1 METLLS
7 LLGMSAPAPPEA
19 PKMEPPKSEIMGMM
33 KHPQGNQQTAQQQQ
47 VEQLEQTPQE
57 AEAVAKQDEKYPQM
71 AELRSECPK
80 SLRGCPPGCPTHP
93 CRKNSAGRCEDA
105 AWPRGCPP
113 DGCPYNGC
121 APGSHSEYQL
131 VPCDLYG
138 QRISTGS
145 RTSMIRTTYCTT
157 TRKCAKA
164 SCVFEPRGFYRRL
177 LLRQEQL
184 RSCCWEAMVYYAECV
199 SAVPSKQHWKV
210 KSRLQ
215 CIAGAERNRV
225 LVVERFYAASG
236 PPAHVAALAAAPA
249 VCDDAGHDGS
259 APRRE
264 SRLDC
269 TALICA
275 HTYSPLQRRV
285 QGDAAIEGSSV
296 RAFH

>member
-138 QRISTGS
+138 QRISTGRLGKWCDDPKHPRHTICVKRLPQDFCAFAKRRPNPLPKDWMS
-145 RTSMIRTTYCTT
+145 YQYDPHHILYYNPKMRQGQLRLRTQRILSATIAAARTT
-157 TRKCAKA
+157 AK
-164 SCVFEPRGFYRRL
+164 L
-177 LLRQEQL
+177 LLGSHGVL
-184 RSCCWEAMVYYAECV
+184 RRVRFS
-199 SAVPSKQHWKV
+199 STV
-210 KSRLQ
+210 K
-215 CIAGAERNRV
+215 
-225 LVVERFYAASG
+225 
-236 PPAHVAALAAAPA
+236 
-249 VCDDAGHDGS
+249 
-259 APRRE
+259 
-264 SRLDC
+264 
-269 TALICA
+269 TALE
-275 HTYSPLQRRV
+275 S
-285 QGDAAIEGSSV
+285 
-296 RAFH
+296 